1 LIPWTLL
8 DRASLPNSTEEISL
22 YRRGEEF
29 AIRVANYEL
38 MNSRVHGSEEAL
50 ADLAFARLSGRTPLR
65 VLIGGLGLGYT
76 LAAALRGVGA
86 KGEAVVAELVPAV
99 VTWNRGALADLAG
112 RPLDDPRTRV
122 VEGDVARVIREN
134 RSGFD
139 AILLDV
145 DTGPRA
151 LTHEDNRQL
160 YDARGLRTAFDAL
173 RPRGVLAIWS
183 GMTDPAF
190 TRRLRDAGFTVEEVR
205 AKARSE
211 AGRAHY
217 IVWIAQRPG

>member
-8 DRASLPNSTEEISL
+8 DRAALPGSTEEIRL
-22 YRRGEEF
+22 YQRGDEF

-50 ADLAFARLSGRTPLR
+50 AELAFARLPTRPLR
-65 VLIGGLGLGYT
+65 TLIGGLGLGYT
-76 LAAALRGVGA
+76 LAAALRGIGDR
-86 KGEAVVAELVPAV
+86 GEAVVAELVPAV
-99 VTWNRGALADLAG
+99 VTWNRGPLAHLAG
-112 RPLDDPRTRV
+112 RPLDDPRTRI

-134 RSGFD
+134 RGGFD

-160 YDARGLRTAFDAL
+160 YDAKGLRAAHAAL
-173 RPRGVLAIWS
+173 RPKGVLAIWS
-183 GMTDPAF
+183 GAPDTAF
-190 TRRLRDAGFTVEEVR
+190 TRRLSDAGFAVEEVR
-205 AKARSE
+205 ARARGE
-211 AGRAHY
+211 KGRAHY
-217 IVWIAQRPG
+217 IVWLAQRP

>member
-1 LIPWTLL
+1 MIPWTLL
-8 DRASLPNSTEEISL
+8 DRASLPNSHEEIRL
-22 YRRGEEF
+22 VQRGDEY

-50 ADLAFARLSGRTPLR
+50 ADLAFAKLDGRSPVR

-76 LAAALRGVGA
+76 LAAALRGIDER
-86 KGEAVVAELVPAV
+86 GEVVVAELVPAV
-99 VTWNRGALADLAG
+99 VKWNRGPLARLAG
-112 RPLDDPRTRV
+112 RPLDDPRSRI
-122 VEGDVARVIREN
+122 VEGDVARVIRED

-160 YDARGLRTAFDAL
+160 YDVAGLRATYDAL
-173 RPRGVLAIWS
+173 RPRGVLAVWS
-183 GMTDPAF
+183 SAPDPAF
-190 TRRLRDAGFTVEEVR
+190 TRRLSEAGFEVEEVR
-205 AKARSE
+205 ARARNE
-211 AGRAHY
+211 RGRAHY
-217 IVWIAQRPG
+217 IVWVAQRA